1 MYWYEVIY
9 ETGEH
14 SVMSAESDEE
24 ALRGISE
31 QHRRATAGEPGGPSG
46 IIATRVKRVLKYNEP
61 PGSLYESQAV
71 PVKEAQKWID
81 DAIKTH
87 TVGDLVSVPEL
98 VAALRTGVD
107 PLVTSGPHESNF
119 KAKEVTELDPK
130 SWEVAA

>member
-81 DAIKTH
+81 EALKAH

-98 VAALRTGVD
+98 VAALRNGVD